1 MWCISSEEGVNWAV
15 FYENFKT
22 KLGRDGPV
30 TGHGCLIMRVFT
42 LHGWIHKQGLTELN
56 TYPSG
61 RKEGIEC
68 IMTFILKHPFSFH
81 FFHGQDSST
90 SIFSRGGVTLQ
101 WIATTSCKSTWDA
114 VPYFGINGLSMILC
128 LCSPLHPL
136 SKLVAIQDVPCSKL
150 GGTTLNGREEG
161 GQHYISQT
169 CDQQRF
175 QARKVVFWWKCLN
188 IFATGCSGTHPCV

>member
-1 MWCISSEEGVNWAV
+1 MAAYESFNITWVNSQTGSYRAEHLPEWSQGRYWVYHDFHIITPFFIS
-15 FYENFKT
+15 
-22 KLGRDGPV
+22 
-30 TGHGCLIMRVFT
+30 
-42 LHGWIHKQGLTELN
+42 
-56 TYPSG
+56 
-61 RKEGIEC
+61 
-68 IMTFILKHPFSFH
+68 

-101 WIATTSCKSTWDA
+101 WIATTSCKSIWDA

-136 SKLVAIQDVPCSKL
+136 SKLLAIQDVPCSKF

-169 CDQQRF
+169 CNQQRF
-175 QARKVVFWWKCLN
+175 QARKVVFWWECLN